1 MIKTYMS
8 YNGNKISVELTDNE
22 NLLIHKSNIANS
34 IINTLN
40 IDRSKLIIED
50 VEKPNKYVNYI
61 LKYVYISFVKDGEK
75 YPICNFTE
83 YEDRIVIYF
92 DKDLNKRK
100 LFSIKINKK
109 SGKVIA
115 NSIIKKTDVNKE
127 IYIFKKKTDVTAK
140 LIYLIK

>member
-1 MIKTYMS
+1 MS

-115 NSIIKKTDVNKE
+115 NSIIEKTGVNKE
-127 IYIFKKKTDVTAK
+127 IYILKKKTDVTAK